1 MFHKICKPSI
11 LVFLKY
17 KTGKYMHFGK
27 TYNLFNRILWSRK
40 AGFNAKYKYT
50 QCIMANYFTQSLV
63 YISLT
68 YICCI
73 RVYHQP
79 YTFLHINLIPKR
91 LNHTLLE
98 INI

>member
-68 YICCI
+68 YIYAVYMCI
-73 RVYHQP
+73 
-79 YTFLHINLIPKR
+79 INLKR
-91 LNHTLLE
+91 FF
-98 INI
+98 I